1 MASLA
6 REASERPGRGFG
18 QFRRLANGTLERLK
32 KMGIPWPDWLL
43 LPKGVAFGEL
53 WDCEGVAN
61 GTVERPE
68 EQIVWLHWLVKLPRG
83 LAEVLGSFEGWQTAL
98 LNALKRWGCRGP
110 TGSHC
115 EGLANGT
122 VERP

>member
-6 REASERPGRGFG
+6 REASEKPGRGFG

-68 EQIVWLHWLVKLPRG
+68 EQIVSLHWLVKLPRG
-83 LAEVLGSFEGWQTAL
+83 RGLGQFRGLANGTLERFKKMGM
-98 LNALKRWGCRGP
+98 RWP
-110 TGSHC
+110 DWLPHC
-115 EGLANGT
+115 ERLANGT